1 MPQHDSKLSD
11 RTISALFSLSG
22 NSLITPD
29 ATIPLVYFDHLK
41 ASCTDK
47 PEMGLALA
55 VLAEALDS
63 YRNSL
68 IRQNDST
75 LPKET
80 RVKATKIIR
89 EDERWFRN
97 ERYDWLFSF
106 ESICHLFD
114 FDSSSLRKGI
124 AKYKEILLTSDRTK
138 ITPGIGFRDKHSR
151 GVASDVIGTMR

>member
-1 MPQHDSKLSD
+1 MPLHDSKLSD
-11 RTISALFSLSG
+11 RTILALFSLSG

-29 ATIPLVYFDHLK
+29 ATIPQVYFDRLR

-47 PEMGLALA
+47 PEMGLVLA

-63 YRNSL
+63 YRNAL
-68 IRQNDST
+68 IRQNDYT
-75 LPKET
+75 LSEEA

-89 EDERWFRN
+89 EDERWFRSK
-97 ERYDWLFSF
+97 RYDWLFSF
-106 ESICHLFD
+106 ESICDLFD

-124 AKYKEILLTSDRTK
+124 AKYKEILFISKRTK

-151 GVASDVIGTMR
+151 